1 VSVVDQASPHILW
14 FDECSM
20 PELPRAGGK
29 SVSLG
34 DMIRAGI
41 PVPPGFAVVTDAYR
55 TALARSGVDGL
66 IRARLGRADVSD
78 VAVLTEISTE
88 LQAAI
93 EAIEIRV
100 EIEEAI
106 RGSYAALGARS
117 GQTDVAVAVRS
128 SATAEDL
135 PEASFAGQHDTFLSV
150 RGADSVLRSVARC
163 WASLFTARAIS
174 YRCENGFPHD
184 GVAMAVAI
192 QRMARARIAGI
203 ACTLNPANGDRSTI
217 AIDASW
223 GLGEAVARG
232 EVTPDHYLVDQV
244 ALEIVKRTLSFKQVE
259 YVADTGGGISR
270 CQVPAERQR
279 VACLTD
285 EEVVRIAQMT
295 ARVGAHYGQPQY
307 VEWAIDADL
316 VAPEDIVVLQSR
328 PETVWSRRP
337 RSPISAG
344 YLGGVEGVLATLLRP
359 PRGG

>member
-1 VSVVDQASPHILW
+1 
-14 FDECSM
+14 M

-270 CQVPAERQR
+270 CQVPAERQQ
-279 VACLTD
+279 APCLTD
-285 EEVVRIAQMT
+285 EEVVRIARMT

-337 RSPISAG
+337 RSPVSAG
-344 YLGGVEGVLATLLRP
+344 YLAGVEGVLATLLRP